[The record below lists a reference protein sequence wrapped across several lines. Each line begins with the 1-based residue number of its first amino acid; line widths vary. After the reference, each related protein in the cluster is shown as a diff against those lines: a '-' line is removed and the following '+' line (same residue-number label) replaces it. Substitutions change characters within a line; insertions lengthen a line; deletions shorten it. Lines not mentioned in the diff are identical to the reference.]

1 MVFDSI
7 VIGAGPGGMTTA
19 LNIARN
25 GKKVLLLEKE
35 NIGGQIALSP
45 RVENIP
51 TIKEISGQEYS
62 DRLFEHVDAL
72 GVQFELEDVIGVEK
86 KDGLFLVKTD
96 YNEYEAKTVV
106 IATGCQHRPIGV
118 EREEELVGHGVSYC
132 AVCDGA
138 FYKDQEIC
146 LIGDANTAIQYAI
159 VLSGMA
165 KKVHVCALFD
175 HLFADKILINRMM
188 EKENVDVRY
197 NVSLQEFLGEKEL
210 TGLRFKDTKTGE
222 EVFYSCSAV
231 FIAVGQIPHNEPFA
245 NFVDLE
251 KGYII
256 TNENM
261 ETKTEGLYAIGDC
274 RVKKYRQVLTSE
286 ADGMIAAIN
295 ICNYLEAH

>member
-72 GVQFELEDVIGVEK
+72 GVQFEFEDVIGVEK

-197 NVSLQEFLGEKEL
+197 NISLQEFLGEKEL

-222 EVFYSCSAV
+222 EVLYSCSAV

-245 NFVDLE
+245 NLVDLE

>member
-1 MVFDSI
+1 MVYDSI

-19 LNIARN
+19 LNIRRN
-25 GKKVLLLEKE
+25 GKSVLILEKE

-62 DRLFEHVDAL
+62 DLLFEHMDSL
-72 GVQFELEDVIGVEK
+72 GVQFELENVLGLEK
-86 KDGLFLVKTD
+86 KGDNFIVKTD
-96 YNEYEAKTVV
+96 YNEYEARTVV
-106 IATGCQHRPIGV
+106 IATGSEHRPIGV

-138 FYKDQEIC
+138 FYKDEEIVV
-146 LIGDANTAIQYAI
+146 IGDANTAIQYAI
-159 VLSGMA
+159 VLASMA
-165 KKVHVCALFD
+165 KKVHICALFD
-175 HLFADKILINRMM
+175 HLFCDKVLADRVK
-188 EKENVDVRY
+188 EKENVDIRY
-197 NVSLQEFLGEKEL
+197 NISLQEFLGEKEL

-222 EVFYSCSAV
+222 EVLYNCKAC

-245 NFVDLE
+245 DLVE
-251 KGYII
+251 LDHGYVV

-261 ETKTEGLYAIGDC
+261 ETKTKGLYAIGDC

-286 ADGMIAAIN
+286 ADGMVAAIN
-295 ICNYLEAH
+295 ICNYLEA

>member
-197 NVSLQEFLGEKEL
+197 NISLQEFLGEKEL

-222 EVFYSCSAV
+222 EVLYSCSAV

-245 NFVDLE
+245 NLVDLE